1 MKPLV
6 VTLPKIHVH
15 VQNVCLATAICL
27 VIFLLLRTWKRRY
40 IYYRAAKVKGP
51 FPLPVIGSTYVLWGH
66 TQGRYGHIISL
77 DHESLSDLLEG
88 LIRLNK
94 KYGSLY
100 KFWTG
105 TKLCF
110 FASKP
115 EEVQIVLNSCAEKYQ
130 DMKYLNPVFGK
141 GLLTLLAPEWKIHRK
156 LLRGTFSQEIL
167 NSFVKTYVVY
177 SNIMVGKLEE
187 SLGKGL
193 VDVFPF
199 FSLCMTDILCDTM
212 MGVQVNTMK
221 ENGYNLILQ
230 TARLGE
236 LGCLRTANPLLHP
249 DILWNRTS
257 LSKETRTILEEVQQ
271 FIKKIVDTKRLEKAK
286 NVACAS
292 QKPILLNRM
301 LELEDTEKI
310 WDEQMSLE
318 ETQAVLVAGAD
329 ATTLTLGYVLMMLG
343 MHQEIQVLLAIM

>member
-141 GLLTLLAPEWKIHRK
+141 GLLTLL
-156 LLRGTFSQEIL
+156 G
-167 NSFVKTYVVY
+167 
-177 SNIMVGKLEE
+177 
-187 SLGKGL
+187 
-193 VDVFPF
+193 
-199 FSLCMTDILCDTM
+199 
-212 MGVQVNTMK
+212 
-221 ENGYNLILQ
+221 
-230 TARLGE
+230 
-236 LGCLRTANPLLHP
+236 
-249 DILWNRTS
+249 
-257 LSKETRTILEEVQQ
+257 
-271 FIKKIVDTKRLEKAK
+271 
-286 NVACAS
+286 
-292 QKPILLNRM
+292 
-301 LELEDTEKI
+301 
-310 WDEQMSLE
+310 
-318 ETQAVLVAGAD
+318 
-329 ATTLTLGYVLMMLG
+329 
-343 MHQEIQVLLAIM
+343 